1 MRYNHGD
8 VSLVMCCALQS
19 HETAVQWLVYCAINN
34 LSEDH
39 FPNLLISQARA

>member
-19 HETAVQWLVYCAINN
+19 HETVVQWLVYCAIIN

-39 FPNLLISQARA
+39 FPIC